1 MVKNKATFY
10 LLSFTWGIVMSL
22 VGCLAALGLLIL
34 GKKPK
39 KWGYCLHFEFG
50 KNWGGVSMG
59 PIMITDDETTEGV
72 KNHEHGHALQNCE
85 YGPFMI
91 IVSIMS
97 MTRYWYREFKYHRKG
112 LNPPTAYDD
121 AWYEGEA
128 TKIGNEFIKS
138 LNK

>member
-1 MVKNKATFY
+1 
-10 LLSFTWGIVMSL
+10 
-22 VGCLAALGLLIL
+22 
-34 GKKPK
+34 
-39 KWGYCLHFEFG
+39 
-50 KNWGGVSMG
+50 MG
-59 PIMITDDETTEGV
+59 PVMITDDTTTKSV

-97 MTRYWYREFKYHRKG
+97 VCRYWYREFKYHRKG
-112 LNPPTAYDD
+112 LTPPTAYDD

-128 TKIGNEFIKS
+128 TKIGTEFIES